1 VLAGFWMRAG
11 ALFMDNLLVTV
22 ISAVLT
28 VLIGLS
34 PAQSVVDYL
43 LSLALQLGY
52 FWIWNSLGW
61 SPGKRAV
68 GIRIV
73 DAEGLPPGAERGFRR
88 TVGSLVSVFGLFIG
102 YLWALWDPRKQTW
115 HDKMAGTFV
124 VVAPVEEEERLGSG
138 PQRPTG

>member
-1 VLAGFWMRAG
+1 MRAG
-11 ALFMDNLLVTV
+11 ALFMDNLLVIV
-22 ISAVLT
+22 ISAFVT
-28 VLIGLS
+28 VLVGLS
-34 PAQSVVDYL
+34 PTESVVDYL

-52 FWIWNSLGW
+52 FWVWNSLGW

-73 DAEGLPPGAERGFRR
+73 DLEGLPPGAERGFRR

-124 VVAPVEEEERLGSG
+124 VVAPVEEEEGLGSG
-138 PQRPTG
+138 PQRPAS